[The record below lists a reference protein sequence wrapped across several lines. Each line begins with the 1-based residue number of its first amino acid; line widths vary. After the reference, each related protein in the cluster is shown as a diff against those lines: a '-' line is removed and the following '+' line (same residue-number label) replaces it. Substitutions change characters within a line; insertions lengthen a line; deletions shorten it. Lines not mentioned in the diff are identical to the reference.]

1 MMSEFLDEPEEPMS
15 TGRAVASTVATM
27 ASLGS
32 IGSRVLA
39 ENGIVSVNHDEWYS
53 YRLRREIH
61 EEAHKRF
68 GDPALYSFGFA
79 MGDFYATLV
88 EAIHVANREYRSRIS
103 DSEDDSTWN
112 EALAEF
118 IGKIAQAYD
127 DAVRASYRAE
137 NFPYGF
143 WSERIGSSSYELT
156 AVATGAPHHEAFSR
170 GLATSL
176 IAQCIADDWEFI
188 STHLPERLTY
198 GPSWSGYVWRFDFV
212 RRARRG
218 KTAAEIT
225 AEWRAEAKEALL
237 RNVVAEAQRQEE
249 RASEALTQLEKS
261 HRLVMESIRYA
272 SLLQRAQLPR
282 ANRYRDALIRLAVL
296 WEPRDTIGG
305 DLWWVS
311 PVDNTGA
318 CTLFVVDCTGHG
330 VPGAM
335 LALLASTTL
344 ERLYASQRDIAPAS
358 ALYELGLALRS
369 GLNQDLPHD
378 AAAPA
383 QNDGCDA
390 AAVRIDPVAVDL
402 VYAGA
407 NLDLIRIPVNEAAQR
422 VAADAFGLGYRDVA
436 PSMPTEHR
444 FRLNPGD
451 RLMLVSDGVVDQ
463 IGRHPLT
470 GARQGFG
477 YRRLLDLLSRH
488 REETVED
495 CIEALRQAV
504 YEWQSTELRRDDM
517 TAVLME
523 L

>member
-1 MMSEFLDEPEEPMS
+1 MSEFLDEPEEPMS
-15 TGRAVASTVATM
+15 AARAVASTVTTM

-32 IGSRVLA
+32 IGTRVLA
-39 ENGIVSVNHDEWYS
+39 ENGIVTVDNDKWYS

-68 GDPALYSFGFA
+68 GDPALYAFGFA
-79 MGDFYATLV
+79 MGDFYASLIEV
-88 EAIHVANREYRSRIS
+88 IHVADSEYRARVAS
-103 DSEDDSTWN
+103 SEDDATWN

-118 IGKIAQAYD
+118 IVKIAKAYD
-127 DAVRASYRAE
+127 DAVRASYRAK

-143 WSERIGSSSYELT
+143 WSKRVASSSYELT
-156 AVATGAPHHEAFSR
+156 AVATGAPNHEAFSR

-176 IAQCIADDWEFI
+176 IAQCIADDWEFTA
-188 STHLPERLTY
+188 THLPDRLTE
-198 GPSWSGYVWRFDFV
+198 GPTWSGYVWRFDFK
-212 RRARRG
+212 RRRQRG

-249 RASEALTQLEKS
+249 RATAALVQLEKS

-282 ANRYRDALIRLAVL
+282 EHRYRSALKRLAVL

-311 PVDNTGA
+311 PVDQAGA

-344 ERLYASQRDIAPAS
+344 ERLYAAQSDISPAS

-369 GLNQDLPHD
+369 GLNQDVPHD
-378 AAAPA
+378 AAEPA

-390 AAVRIDPVAVDL
+390 AALRIDSSSETVI
-402 VYAGA
+402 YAGA
-407 NLDLIRIPVNEAAQR
+407 NLDLIRLPLNEAAHR
-422 VAADAFGLGYRDVA
+422 VVADAFGLGYRDI
-436 PSMPTEHR
+436 PPRMPTEHR
-444 FRLNPGD
+444 FAISPGD

-463 IGRHPLT
+463 IGRHPVT
-470 GARQGFG
+470 GARQAFG
-477 YRRLLDLLSRH
+477 YRRLLDLMESQRD
-488 REETVED
+488 EPVEQ
-495 CIEALRQAV
+495 CIEALRIV
-504 YEWQSTELRRDDM
+504 LREWQSSELRRDDM
-517 TAVLME
+517 TAVLVAP
-523 L
+523 

>member
-1 MMSEFLDEPEEPMS
+1 MSEYLQEHDEPMS
-15 TGRAVASTVATM
+15 TGRAVASTVTTM

-39 ENGIVSVNHDEWYS
+39 ENGIVAVNNDEWYS

-88 EAIHVANREYRSRIS
+88 EAIHVAHRDYRAQIG
-103 DSEDDSTWN
+103 DAEDDAIWN

-143 WSERIGSSSYELT
+143 WAKRIDSTSYELT
-156 AVATGAPHHEAFSR
+156 AVATGAPNHEAFSR

-176 IAQCIADDWEFI
+176 IAQCIADDWEFT
-188 STHLPERLTY
+188 SMHLQERLTY
-198 GPSWSGYVWRFDFV
+198 GPSWSSYVWRFDFV

-249 RASEALTQLEKS
+249 RASEALNQLEKS

-282 ANRYRDALIRLAVL
+282 AHRYRDTLTRLAVL

-311 PVDNTGA
+311 PANETGV

-344 ERLYASQRDIAPAS
+344 ERLYASQHDISPAA

-378 AAAPA
+378 AAVAA

-390 AAVRIDPVAVDL
+390 AAVRIDLAAGDY

-407 NLDLIRIPVNEAAQR
+407 NLDLICLPANKPGHRLT
-422 VAADAFGLGYRDVA
+422 ADAFGLGYRDVA
-436 PSMPTEHR
+436 PSLPREHR
-444 FRLNPGD
+444 FPLNRGD

-463 IGRHPLT
+463 IGRHPST
-470 GARQGFG
+470 GARKAFG
-477 YRRLLDLLSRH
+477 YRRLLDVLDRH
-488 REETVED
+488 RNQTVDD
-495 CIEALRQAV
+495 CIESLRQTV
-504 YEWQSTELRRDDM
+504 YEWQSAEIRRDDM
-517 TAVLME
+517 TAVLVE